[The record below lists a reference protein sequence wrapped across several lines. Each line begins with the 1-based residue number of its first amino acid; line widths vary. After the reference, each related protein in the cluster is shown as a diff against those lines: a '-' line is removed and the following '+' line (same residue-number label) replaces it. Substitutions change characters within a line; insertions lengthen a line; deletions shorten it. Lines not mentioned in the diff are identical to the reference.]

1 MNSAMTTERKANPT
15 FANLSSVTK
24 VETDH
29 PYLLWSHRPKLAKA
43 SSIGADSEKIKT
55 KKIIL
60 ILFFNK
66 RDEFIIPNFIR
77 HDANVSLKH
86 FSFFNQI
93 SFWSS

>member
-29 PYLLWSHRPKLAKA
+29 PYLLWSHSPKLAKA

-55 KKIIL
+55 AVMGNKQTMVNTIAKLLLKIIDWIERIYVVYL
-60 ILFFNK
+60 RSI
-66 RDEFIIPNFIR
+66 E
-77 HDANVSLKH
+77 
-86 FSFFNQI
+86 
-93 SFWSS
+93 